1 MVFHLLGRRSRG
13 NLGEGIEKGS
23 GEVLEWVLESL
34 Q

>member
-1 MVFHLLGRRSRG
+1 MVFRLLGRRSRED
-13 NLGEGIEKGS
+13 LGERIEKGS